1 MDLIWLGAVAIG
13 LSVGLLG
20 SGGSLLTLPTL
31 TFLVGQPEKVAVA
44 SSLAIVGSIALVAC
58 IPYALRGQVDKR
70 SVLLFGIP
78 GMAGTAL
85 GAWASQFVSGSTQM
99 MIFAVVVLAAAGVM
113 WRPAVAR
120 TAPGLRPARR
130 AILEG
135 SCVGLVTGF
144 VGVGGGFLIVPALV
158 MAGLSVHVAIG
169 TSLVIIAAKSATG
182 LLTYMSVL
190 SESGLALDPLV
201 VGSFAVVGVLGS
213 VLGGMISVHLPQAA
227 LQRTFAGMLIVVGG
241 WVVIQGLPTLI

>member
-1 MDLIWLGAVAIG
+1 M
-13 LSVGLLG
+13 LG

-31 TFLVGQPEKVAVA
+31 TYLVGQPEKVAVA
-44 SSLAIVGSIALVAC
+44 SSLAIVGSIALVAS
-58 IPYALRGQVDKR
+58 IPYALRGQVDRR
-70 SVLLFGIP
+70 SVLLFGVP

-85 GAWASQFVSGSTQM
+85 GAWASQFVSGTTQM
-99 MIFAVVVLAAAGVM
+99 MIFAVVVLAAAIVM
-113 WRPAVAR
+113 WRPATAR
-120 TAPGLRPARR
+120 IAPGPRPARR

-158 MAGLSVHVAIG
+158 MAGLSVHVAVG

-182 LLTYMSVL
+182 LVTYMGVL
-190 SESGLALDPLV
+190 AESGLTLDPLV

-227 LQRTFAGMLIVVGG
+227 LQRTFAGMLVVVGG
-241 WVVIQGLPTLI
+241 WVVIHALPTLI